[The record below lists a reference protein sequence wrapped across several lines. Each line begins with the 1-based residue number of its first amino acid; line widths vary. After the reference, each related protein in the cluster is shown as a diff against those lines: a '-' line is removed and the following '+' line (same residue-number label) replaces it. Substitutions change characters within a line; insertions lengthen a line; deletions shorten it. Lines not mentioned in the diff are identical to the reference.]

1 MVWPLMDVVANI
13 DLWALSPWITGQV
26 IVVDGSFN
34 CKLLL
39 IDPDMPLFTS
49 ELLCFKGGC
58 LFNDEIKYQLLFN
71 EVLRICCCS
80 SFIALL
86 IVFQLSK

>member
-1 MVWPLMDVVANI
+1 MFSSVVGTQRGMEMVWPLMDVVANI

-49 ELLCFKGGC
+49 ELLFFKG
-58 LFNDEIKYQLLFN
+58 EIY
-71 EVLRICCCS
+71 I
-80 SFIALL
+80 
-86 IVFQLSK
+86 